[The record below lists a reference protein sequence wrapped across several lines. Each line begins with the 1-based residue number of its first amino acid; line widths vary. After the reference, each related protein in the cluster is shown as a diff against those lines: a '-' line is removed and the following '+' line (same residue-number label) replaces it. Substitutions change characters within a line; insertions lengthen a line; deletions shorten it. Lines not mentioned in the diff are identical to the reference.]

1 MDGSAIITRR
11 KIQWS
16 ACLINVKRVI
26 RTGYVKA
33 DLTRPVIGDTV
44 GETVIDNDLRVDT
57 GHSKCSH
64 RNCTTRNFRR
74 AGNSS

>member
-1 MDGSAIITRR
+1 MDGSANTTSR
-11 KIQWS
+11 KIQRS
-16 ACLINVKRVI
+16 PRLIKVKRFI
-26 RTGYVKA
+26 FTGYVKA
-33 DLTRPVIGDTV
+33 DLLRPVIGDTV
-44 GETVIDNDLRVDT
+44 GETVIDNDLRVDA